1 MAEQKEQW
9 ARVPVEAIKDER
21 LSPTEFRV
29 LVALLSFADFL
40 TGWTWPTARSTIARR
55 CGVSPQNISRSTA
68 ALVRYGWLEKFGNG
82 GRSCPAKYRIVNP
95 FVTRPDSGQVK
106 GKTRPESDTKTR
118 PESDT
123 KTRPDSGRGKEQSF
137 SQTFEQKAAKRLHE
151 LARILDRLPYQPDQ
165 ANPLLISMADELGLT
180 AGSGQSTFDFA
191 TRLRREIET
200 RLADAES
207 AHWVH

>member
-9 ARVPVEAIKDER
+9 AKVPVEAIEDER

-29 LVALLSFADFL
+29 LVALLSFADGS
-40 TGWTWPTARSTIARR
+40 TGWTWPTARSTISSR
-55 CGVSPQNISRSTA
+55 CGVSEQNISRATA

-95 FVTRPDSGQVK
+95 FFTRPDSGQVK

-123 KTRPDSGRGKEQSF
+123 KPVQNLDGAKNSF
-137 SQTFEQKAAKRLHE
+137 IQTFEQKATKRLHE
-151 LARILDRLPYQPDQ
+151 LVRILDRLPYQPDQ
-165 ANPLLISMADELGLT
+165 ANPLLRSVADELGV
-180 AGSGQSTFDFA
+180 AEGYGQSTFDFA
-191 TRLRREIET
+191 NRLRREIEA

-207 AHWVH
+207 SHWVH